1 MKLRIFTILI
11 LSIVITVLPLKGELI
26 FLNDGSIIEGEIVS
40 DIEET
45 VTVKDKDS
53 MSHEIQRSGILK
65 ISPSIKTGKVYIQK
79 RNGEGISAYIVNED
93 KTSYTL
99 RTELNDTYEFTIKKS
114 DILFISNL
122 TPTDVN
128 GVFESYQIY
137 LTWTKPSV
145 SVKHYKVYYSTGNN
159 EKFKLDGTTTDTSYT
174 LKNVLNNKTYY
185 IIVTSIGMDDSES
198 PPSNEL
204 KLTIN
209 WAIDDYAAEPE
220 EPVVQNNT
228 VDRFN
233 FALSVKPLY
242 IYPFGGLKEVFD
254 YGCGGSIGFSY
265 YKFLFNNTILSLEA
279 GYLRWGIVA
288 GKVDSSVYMIPAT
301 LSIGYRFNFTERF
314 SLSALVGGGGVFISK
329 DCYLI
334 IMNEE
339 KERPFEALFSGGMTF
354 DYISSENLS
363 FFIGGGFYS
372 IYKKDKDID
381 KKDWFKRF
389 SEYHAGISFRLL

>member
-11 LSIVITVLPLKGELI
+11 LSLIITAQPLKGELI

-185 IIVTSIGMDDSES
+185 IIVTSIGMDGSES

-204 KLTIN
+204 KLTVN
-209 WAIDDYAAEPE
+209 WAVDDAEPE
-220 EPVVQNNT
+220 KPVVKNNRI
-228 VDRFN
+228 DRFK
-233 FALSVKPLY
+233 FAMSVKPFY
-242 IYPFGGLKEVFD
+242 INPHGGLKEIFD
-254 YGCGGSIGFSY
+254 YGFGASLGFSY
-265 YKFLFNNTILSLEA
+265 YSFLFINNAILSFET
-279 GYLRWGIVA
+279 GYLKWEKDYERTGS
-288 GKVDSSVYMIPAT
+288 GMYMLPFT
-301 LSIGYRFNFTERF
+301 LSIGYRFNFTENF
-314 SLSALVGGGGVFISK
+314 SLLVLAGGGKIYLSK
-329 DCYLI
+329 DCYLAVVGDKKKPSL
-334 IMNEE
+334 ET
-339 KERPFEALFSGGMTF
+339 LFSGTMNLDCVT
-354 DYISSENLS
+354 SENFS
-363 FFIGGGFYS
+363 FFVGGGFYS

-381 KKDWFKRF
+381 KKYWYKKFA
-389 SEYHAGISFRLL
+389 EYQMGVSYRLR